1 MQQLPLLPAPGS
13 LLIRPTALGGVAALT
28 PTGRVVQHALISTTD
43 DYPLKTCTF
52 TAVDLETTGLSPV
65 RDDIIEVGACRI
77 EGGAIVRRFSLLIR
91 RDEPLPPRIS
101 RLTGIRDED
110 LRAGVELAE
119 ALRALYDFA
128 RDTVWVLHHARFDLG
143 FLNHAGARAGLPI
156 LAPPVIDTLLVADR
170 LLPAGLR
177 RSLDALCRHLGVQ
190 VSQRHRA
197 LPDAE
202 LTAQVW
208 MRLQADLARHGVR
221 SFYELRALVGTGK
234 RLRGLREPQR
244 RQFVLYGNLQ
254 RVPQKPGVYLM
265 RDEHGEVIYVG
276 KSNALRRRLGSYFGK
291 GRDEKAA
298 RLMRRVHSIEF
309 VEVGSELEAL
319 LLESR
324 LIKQYLPQFNVAGR
338 SYRHYPFLRVRR
350 DEDFPYLEVTREVLD
365 DGSAYYGP
373 FRSARLLEECVE
385 AVCKVVPLRRCT
397 VPLDRLTEHEKQAC
411 FWRRL
416 GRCSAPCLGQI
427 DRAQYAELVR
437 QACELLEGRSDAVLS
452 EIIRRRDAAAEELN
466 FERAAWYR
474 DLATALTRFREQHR
488 LFRSAVEELNLLAI
502 LPALDETQVQLYLF
516 LRGRLRAQMQ
526 AGVPLDDAACRALA
540 ALLHEHCAAMPV
552 ERSMESMRIS
562 AAELDEINICH
573 AWLEKH
579 SPVYVSLPGGAL
591 STEEISEVVRLV
603 CAAVAPS

>member
-1 MQQLPLLPAPGS
+1 
-13 LLIRPTALGGVAALT
+13 LGGPAALT
-28 PTGRVVQHALISTTD
+28 PTGRIVQQSLITAAD
-43 DYPLKTCTF
+43 DYVFENCIF
-52 TAVDLETTGLSPV
+52 TAVDVETTGLSPA
-65 RDDIIEVGACRI
+65 RDGIIEVGACRI
-77 EGGAIVRRFSLLIR
+77 EGGAIVRRLSLLIR

-101 RLTGIRDED
+101 RLTGLRDED
-110 LRAGVELAE
+110 LRSGVELAE
-119 ALRALYDFA
+119 ALQALYDFA

-143 FLNHAGARAGLPI
+143 FLNSAGARAGLPI
-156 LAPPVIDTLLVADR
+156 VAPPVIDTLLVADR
-170 LLPAGLR
+170 LLPPGLR
-177 RSLDALCRHLGVQ
+177 RSLDALCRHLGVPLTI
-190 VSQRHRA
+190 RHRA

-202 LTAQVW
+202 LTAQLW
-208 MRLQADLARHGVR
+208 LQLQANLAQQGVR
-221 SFYELRALVGTGK
+221 SFHELRVLLGTGR

-244 RQFVLYGNLQ
+244 RQLVLYGNLQ

-265 RDEHGEVIYVG
+265 RDETGEVIYIG
-276 KSNALRRRLGSYFGK
+276 KSTALRRRLGSYFGK

-309 VEVGSELEAL
+309 IEVGSELEAL

-338 SYRHYPFLRVRR
+338 SYRNYPFLRVRR
-350 DEDFPYLEVTREVLD
+350 DVDFPYLEVTREVLN

-373 FRSARLLEECVE
+373 FRSVRLLEECVD

-397 VPLDRLTEHEKQAC
+397 GPLDRLTDQEKQAC

-416 GRCSAPCLGQI
+416 GRCSAPCLERI
-427 DRAQYAELVR
+427 DRAHYAELVR
-437 QACELLEGRSDAVLS
+437 QACELLEGRGDAVLS

-474 DLATALTRFREQHR
+474 DLARALVHFREQHR

-502 LPALDETQVQLYLF
+502 LPAVDVTQVQFYLF
-516 LRGRLRAQMQ
+516 LRGRLRAQLQ
-526 AGVPLDDAACRALA
+526 AAVPLDDASRRALA
-540 ALLHEHCAAMPV
+540 ALLHEHCAAMPA
-552 ERSMESMRIS
+552 ERTMESMRIS

-573 AWLEKH
+573 TWLEKH

-591 STEEISEVVRLV
+591 SPEEISEVVRLA
-603 CAAVAPS
+603 AAVAS